1 MKSTNRVLPKISWLI
16 IIISLGLMI
25 GCSEKATNTS
35 NVITDTPI
43 KTKEVDVSIAKV
55 PQTQPLVSD
64 SLIKSDSR
72 DVFSISETSIIVV
85 FLIVLNIFTFLALF
99 LILRWRRVVSSGMEA
114 IVPSGLINSLN
125 KFSSNQISLAKWLE
139 QNISNINLELAKQNE
154 AVSILKKE
162 LSIKD
167 DELSKFKQ
175 LNLNRN
181 SEILISK
188 VVKLHSNLTRLSTQI
203 NSGLITQDG
212 AIIFLRGELSDVFEE
227 LGISE
232 ISPVIGL
239 SVKDLP
245 SEGFTIKSTVSV
257 TSQNKH
263 LTVAELIESG
273 YVFSSNGHVKVIR
286 PAIIIVN
293 KFGE

>member
-1 MKSTNRVLPKISWLI
+1 MKSTSSFLPKISRLLI
-16 IIISLGLMI
+16 IASLGLMI
-25 GCSEKATNTS
+25 GCSEKASNTS
-35 NVITDTPI
+35 NVINSTPI
-43 KTKEVDVSIAKV
+43 KTADVEVSTAKI
-55 PQTQPLVSD
+55 PQTQPLASD
-64 SLIKSDSR
+64 SSIKSDGR
-72 DVFSISETSIIVV
+72 DVFSISETSIVV
-85 FLIVLNIFTFLALF
+85 ALLIILNIFTFFALF
-99 LILRWRRVVSSGMEA
+99 MILRWRRTVSNGMEA
-114 IVPSGLINSLN
+114 IVPSKLIDSLN

-139 QNISNINLELAKQNE
+139 QNISNINLELVKQSE

-175 LNLNRN
+175 LNLNRS

-188 VVKLHSNLTRLSTQI
+188 VVKLHSNLTRLSIQI

-212 AIIFLRGELSDVFEE
+212 AILFLRDELADVFEE

-232 ISPVIGL
+232 ISPATGVSL
-239 SVKDLP
+239 KDLP
-245 SEGFTIKSTVSV
+245 SEGFTVKSTVSV

-286 PAIIIVN
+286 PAVITVN